1 MKTIKQLNTTRLNYL
16 SGRTA
21 LNIPSDE
28 MTGDWNFY
36 NYFLSKP
43 HEYFIE
49 ITKNNPF
56 GSHGIIEVS
65 NTLKKSG
72 VEANNK
78 IYSANHYRAI
88 ADMFLNRIKQKHSFT
103 SLFYSVD
110 DWLNTK
116 DQKKELFTYLKLLT
130 NQEINLWMDN
140 VKH

>member
-1 MKTIKQLNTTRLNYL
+1 MKTIKQLNTTSLSYL

-43 HEYFIE
+43 YEYFIE
-49 ITKNNPF
+49 TTKYNPF

-72 VEANNK
+72 VETNNK